1 MEEMGAEP
9 LYLTNII
16 EAISRLI
23 IVVNNKVIF
32 SLDFNIT
39 IKFKI
44 ARATTPHSKK
54 LSVISSTL
62 NPFYNQIN
70 FTITAHQISA
80 PYNDYVKIF
89 IIPTASIMG
98 FQAGNL
104 DFSATSNCV
113 GCHIKGCVWE
123 TYNIV
128 RLRYCGRVYSIAIGN
143 PVQKIGL
150 PYNNYLYPN

>member
-98 FQAGNL
+98 FTYRKLKNQSIPL
-104 DFSATSNCV
+104 STPYAT
-113 GCHIKGCVWE
+113 
-123 TYNIV
+123 
-128 RLRYCGRVYSIAIGN
+128 
-143 PVQKIGL
+143 
-150 PYNNYLYPN
+150 